1 MIGKILVITIALSQ
15 QNLLDAICQ
24 VESNCQSDVIGD
36 DGRAIGPYQIWY
48 PYWQDAVEYDSSIGG
63 SYADC
68 VNKEYSE
75 RIIKA
80 YWKRYATEKRIGRA
94 VTDQDR
100 ARIHNG
106 GPNGYKK
113 SGTLKFWKKVK
124 WKLGT

>member
-1 MIGKILVITIALSQ
+1 MAVQKILNNTDGVVAANVDFGSSIAM
-15 QNLLDAICQ
+15 I
-24 VESNCQSDVIGD
+24 
-36 DGRAIGPYQIWY
+36 
-48 PYWQDAVEYDSSIGG
+48 EYDSSIGG